1 MMKQAWR
8 SYLTSLHPRNIK
20 TIREKNPV
28 WWVFPLV
35 MGVNILP
42 ALLSDETPQ
51 AWMWSYFFLL
61 FPVAF
66 MTWSDFNSKYLMSK
80 QMFLCPMKKEEREEY
95 IYCVIKCKIF
105 GALIVGFIVHFIW
118 SLKYGFYM
126 WRLMTLLFLYA
137 SAGIAIYMGYENPT
151 KTGKK
156 DPWVIYDKDGKAI
169 YPWLSTLL
177 FCTVFAEVAVFA
189 FLDFKPEVVLAK
201 TTFPFFVAGAS
212 ILLLAI
218 VILDIAIIKGQFP
231 YITENIGD
239 YEKNFKITQVKK
251 PVQVK
256 YDLFEKK
263 R

>member
-20 TIREKNPV
+20 RIREKNPV
-28 WWVFPLV
+28 WWVFLLV

-51 AWMWSYFFLL
+51 AWTWSYLFLL

-80 QMFLCPMKKEEREEY
+80 QMFLCPMKKEERGEY
-95 IYCVIKCKIF
+95 IYCVIKCKIL

-126 WRLMTLLFLYA
+126 WRLMTLLFLYV
-137 SAGIAIYMGYENPT
+137 SAGIAIYMGYE
-151 KTGKK
+151 K
-156 DPWVIYDKDGKAI
+156 
-169 YPWLSTLL
+169 LRTLL
-177 FCTVFAEVAVFA
+177 FCTVFAEVAIFGL
-189 FLDFKPEVVLAK
+189 LDFKPEVVLK
-201 TTFPFFVAGAS
+201 ETVFPFFVAGAS

-251 PVQVK
+251 TVQVK